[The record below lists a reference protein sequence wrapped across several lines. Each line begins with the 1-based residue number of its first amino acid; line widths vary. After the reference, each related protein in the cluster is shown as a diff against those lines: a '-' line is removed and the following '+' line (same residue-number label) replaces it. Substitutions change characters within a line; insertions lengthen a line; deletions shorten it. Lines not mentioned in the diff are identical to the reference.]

1 MDTQP
6 VQHSRAAE
14 AKIKIVGVGGAGVN
28 AVSGLKLEDLG
39 DVGIAAINTDA
50 QALAH
55 STVREKLLIGG
66 GVTRGLGAGG
76 EVELGR
82 AAAEGDREAI
92 TVLLGKMDLII
103 LVVGLG
109 GGTGSA
115 AASIVA
121 EVAAKSEALV
131 LAFATLPFSFE
142 GARRKRIAEDGMA
155 ELRKVV
161 HGLIPLPNDVLLQE
175 GEEDMSVLNAFA
187 VADRWIGLGVHSL
200 CAILLQQGLINQDL
214 ASLRTVFQNQGGK
227 TIFAT
232 GHAAGDDYVKAALD
246 DLFLCPL
253 LHIGARP
260 AQLDRI
266 LVNVIGGEDLGIAKV
281 NEVISQIAQ
290 RFESRTD
297 IVFGAVIDAARGDSL
312 EICVL
317 GKSEMEA
324 SSRSDAPQGDAAP
337 VLSQSSPQM
346 AELDGQAE
354 IVQDDGPSRAV
365 HRSKL
370 GKKKHRSQDQDE
382 FTFSEVDAQRGY
394 FEQTDRND
402 YNEEDLDV
410 PTYLR
415 RGIKIRLK

>member
-6 VQHSRAAE
+6 VQHSRAAQ
-14 AKIKIVGVGGAGVN
+14 ANIKIVGVGGAGVN

-55 STVREKLLIGG
+55 ATVREKLLIGG

-175 GEEDMSVLNAFA
+175 GEEDMSVLNASVPQVTKKSFIFIYKI
-187 VADRWIGLGVHSL
+187 VLYDIPSMQWHSKSTS
-200 CAILLQQGLINQDL
+200 Q
-214 ASLRTVFQNQGGK
+214 K
-227 TIFAT
+227 M
-232 GHAAGDDYVKAALD
+232 
-246 DLFLCPL
+246 FLMC
-253 LHIGARP
+253 R
-260 AQLDRI
+260 
-266 LVNVIGGEDLGIAKV
+266 
-281 NEVISQIAQ
+281 
-290 RFESRTD
+290 
-297 IVFGAVIDAARGDSL
+297 
-312 EICVL
+312 
-317 GKSEMEA
+317 
-324 SSRSDAPQGDAAP
+324 
-337 VLSQSSPQM
+337 
-346 AELDGQAE
+346 
-354 IVQDDGPSRAV
+354 
-365 HRSKL
+365 
-370 GKKKHRSQDQDE
+370 
-382 FTFSEVDAQRGY
+382 Y
-394 FEQTDRND
+394 F
-402 YNEEDLDV
+402 
-410 PTYLR
+410 
-415 RGIKIRLK
+415 RLKRYIAFRS